1 VVTLDGLAALRR
13 IAGLRARRRGAPVGG
28 GRATRFLRHRGGVV
42 GGGEGR
48 IALLDRGG
56 PEPADAADARAAQ
69 LLRRWGVLFRDL
81 LAREPAAP
89 AWRELLP
96 VLRRAEARGEVRG
109 GRFVDGFTG
118 EQFAL
123 AEAVDALRAERR
135 GPGGRPAHD
144 VSAADPLNLAGI
156 VTPGAR
162 IPVAARGRVT
172 ITDGL
177 PVAAPGP
184 IEGDGVPRGRRPRGP
199 RRPRGVLSSAA
210 PPTR

>member
-1 VVTLDGLAALRR
+1 AELDQTLGELLAGGVVTLDGLAALRR
-13 IAGLRARRRGAPVGG
+13 IAGLRARRGAAPAGG
-28 GRATRFLRHRGGVV
+28 GRATRFLRRRGGGV

-56 PEPADAADARAAQ
+56 PEPGDATDARAAQ

-135 GPGGRPAHD
+135 EPGHRAAHD

-156 VTPGAR
+156 VTPG
-162 IPVAARGRVT
+162 
-172 ITDGL
+172 
-177 PVAAPGP
+177 
-184 IEGDGVPRGRRPRGP
+184 PR
-199 RRPRGVLSSAA
+199 
-210 PPTR
+210 